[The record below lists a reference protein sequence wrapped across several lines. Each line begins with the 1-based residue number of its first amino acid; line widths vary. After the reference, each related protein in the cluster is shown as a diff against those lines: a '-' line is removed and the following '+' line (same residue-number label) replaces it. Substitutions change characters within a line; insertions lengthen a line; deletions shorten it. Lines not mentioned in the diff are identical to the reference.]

1 MRKIEK
7 FFDKYG
13 LDNLSLKLIIC
24 YVIGYILAYAPG
36 NTNILNYL
44 TLDPYAILHGQIWR
58 IVSWVLVPPSESN
71 LFFVLI
77 MLYFYYSIGSTMER
91 VWGKGKY
98 NAYIFSGM
106 LLMVIGAFITYII
119 IALFMPAIMQSANVA
134 YVFAAIATEFST
146 YYINMSILL
155 AFAATFPDNVIL
167 FMFVIPLKVKY
178 LGIIYGV
185 WLAIEGIV
193 ALFNGGFYLFIA
205 IFASLLNFGIFWF
218 SNGRHMHIRPKEVK
232 RRTEFKRAVKMTP
245 PGVAKH
251 KCAICGKTELDDPNM
266 QFRFCS
272 KCNGNYEYCSEHLFT
287 HTHVK

>member
-36 NTNILNYL
+36 NTSILNYL

-58 IVSWVLVPPSESN
+58 IVTWILVPPSESN

-91 VWGKGKY
+91 VWGKGRY

-119 IALFMPAIMQSANVA
+119 IALFMPDILVREDVA
-134 YVFAAIATEFST
+134 YIFAAISTNFST

-193 ALFNGGFYLFIA
+193 ALFNGGFYVFIA
-205 IFASLLNFGIFWF
+205 IFASLLNFAIFWF
-218 SNGRHMHIRPKEVK
+218 SNGRHAHLRPKEVK

-251 KCAICGKTELDDPNM
+251 KCAVCGKTELDDPNM

-287 HTHVK
+287 HTHVR

>member
-58 IVSWVLVPPSESN
+58 IVTWILVPPSESN

-91 VWGKGKY
+91 VWGKGRY

-119 IALFMPAIMQSANVA
+119 IALFMPDILVREDVA
-134 YVFAAIATEFST
+134 YIFAAISTNFST

-193 ALFNGGFYLFIA
+193 ALFNGGFYVFIA
-205 IFASLLNFGIFWF
+205 IFASLLNFAIFWF
-218 SNGRHMHIRPKEVK
+218 SNGRHTHFRPKEVK
-232 RRTEFKRAVKMTP
+232 RRTEYKRAVKMTP

-251 KCAICGKTELDDPNM
+251 KCAVCGKTELDDPNM

-287 HTHVK
+287 HTHVR

>member
-58 IVSWVLVPPSESN
+58 IVTWILVPPSESN

-91 VWGKGKY
+91 VWGKGRY

-106 LLMVIGAFITYII
+106 FLMVIGAFITYII
-119 IALFMPAIMQSANVA
+119 IALFMPGIFVREDVS
-134 YVFAAIATEFST
+134 YIFAAISTNFST

-167 FMFVIPLKVKY
+167 FMFIIPLKVKY

-193 ALFNGGFYLFIA
+193 ALFNGGFYVFIA
-205 IFASLLNFGIFWF
+205 IFASLFNFGIFWLT
-218 SNGRHMHIRPKEVK
+218 NGRHTHFRPKEVK

-251 KCAICGKTELDDPNM
+251 KCAVCGKTELDDPNM

-287 HTHVK
+287 HTHVR